1 MYITIFIL
9 LIHILRNKPYLLST
23 KNQHMREPI
32 NRHITREASLLE
44 IRTAYISMA
53 THEFKTPITAISS
66 SIELLETK
74 MQRDELMLPFYE
86 RNLSRIKE
94 EITILSNMVDDIL
107 ISGSII
113 ASSPVT
119 HPEVTDATTFTRTIK
134 QQYFDQRPDKRLLKI
149 KISGTRQD
157 IYIDRSQFTSILTN
171 LVSNAFKYSH
181 GKNPL
186 LSLHYRKKYLCIK
199 IKDNGIG
206 IPEKDIRLLFTPFF
220 RAGNVGAR
228 EGAGLGLAIVKCF
241 VNANNG
247 TIAVSSDTTGTVFTI
262 TFPYATDTSS

>member
-1 MYITIFIL
+1 
-9 LIHILRNKPYLLST
+9 
-23 KNQHMREPI
+23 MREPI
-32 NRHITREASLLE
+32 KRHITGEESLLE

-94 EITILSNMVDDIL
+94 EIVILNNMVDDIL
-107 ISGSII
+107 ISGSMI
-113 ASSPVT
+113 AGSPVT
-119 HPEVTDATTFTRTIK
+119 HPEATDAVVLARAIK
-134 QQYFDQRPDKRLLKI
+134 QQYFHQRPDKRVLKI
-149 KISGTRQD
+149 KVSGTRRN
-157 IYIDRSQFTSILTN
+157 IYIDKSQLTSIFTN

-186 LSLHYRKKYLCIK
+186 LILHYRKKYLCIK

-206 IPEKDIRLLFTPFF
+206 IPEKDLRFLFTPFF

-241 VNANNG
+241 VTANNG

-262 TFPYATDTSS
+262 TFPYVADISS

>member
-1 MYITIFIL
+1 
-9 LIHILRNKPYLLST
+9 
-23 KNQHMREPI
+23 MREPI
-32 NRHITREASLLE
+32 KRYITGEESLLE

-94 EITILSNMVDDIL
+94 EIVILSNMVDDIL
-107 ISGSII
+107 ISGSMI
-113 ASSPVT
+113 AGSPVT
-119 HPEVTDATTFTRTIK
+119 HPEATDAVSFARAIK
-134 QQYFDQRPDKRLLKI
+134 QQYFHQRPDKRVLKI
-149 KISGTRQD
+149 KVSGTRRN
-157 IYIDRSQFTSILTN
+157 IYIDKSQLTSIFTN

-206 IPEKDIRLLFTPFF
+206 IPEKDIRFLFTPFF

-241 VNANNG
+241 VTANNG
-247 TIAVSSDTTGTVFTI
+247 TITVNSDTTGTVFTI
-262 TFPYATDTSS
+262 TFPYVADISS